1 VIVRVWVGTSVFIR
15 RPVPASEMLANDL
28 DPTRG
33 LCFQASDLAFLVGDT
48 GLEPVTS
55 SVSAAAFANRRAVSS
70 YVVSLG
76 DPVFHAA
83 DLAGLPS
90 HGGRL

>member
-33 LCFQASDLAFLVGDT
+33 CAFRPLTWPFWWAIQDLNL
-48 GLEPVTS
+48 
-55 SVSAAAFANRRAVSS
+55 
-70 YVVSLG
+70 
-76 DPVFHAA
+76 
-83 DLAGLPS
+83 
-90 HGGRL
+90 